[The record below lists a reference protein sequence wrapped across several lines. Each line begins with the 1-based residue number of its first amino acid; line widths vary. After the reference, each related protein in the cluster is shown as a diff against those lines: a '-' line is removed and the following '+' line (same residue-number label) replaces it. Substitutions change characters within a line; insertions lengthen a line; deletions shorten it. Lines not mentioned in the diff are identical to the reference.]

1 MARLNATIE
10 QRLIAAAR
18 RKFRPGNR
26 YGVFGFDIGPAIH
39 CGRFAK
45 GRTLRVY
52 VERKDGTKPAVPS
65 LSVTF
70 KGRVVRILPDVI
82 ATGAVP
88 RAADG
93 GDVPFTGLH
102 VGAAITVRRRRGG
115 IGVILSRAGSPSHI
129 VVAGHLFAAG
139 ELGMVV
145 RCARKHGDPRII
157 GELVSNLLD
166 DRPGG
171 LTHPID
177 AALVKLNEI
186 GVAFA
191 TSTSAPK
198 APVLKSVLAG
208 SASEARDVQAF
219 GPMRH
224 DYSQVSPMHKLAQS
238 TVISAARPSGYTVQ
252 DVFRTAHEV
261 TRPGDSGTILVTTD
275 AERIAAGACVGADGA
290 GTLLEPLERVLS
302 YFEAV
307 EPDLSLW
314 TKE

>member
-1 MARLNATIE
+1 MARLSATIE

-18 RKFRPGNR
+18 RKFPPGNR

-39 CGRFAK
+39 CGRRTK

-52 VERKDGTKPAVPS
+52 VERKDGSKPAVPA
-65 LSVTF
+65 LRVTW
-70 KGRVVRILPDVI
+70 KGNVTCVRPDVV

-115 IGVILSRAGSPSHI
+115 ICVILSRDGKPSHI
-129 VVAGHLFAAG
+129 VVAGHLFSAG

-145 RCARKHGDPRII
+145 RCARKHGEPRII
-157 GELVSNLLD
+157 GELVCNLLD
-166 DRPGG
+166 ERPAG

-177 AALVKLNEI
+177 AALVKLNEV

-191 TSTSAPK
+191 ARTDAPK
-198 APVLKSVLAG
+198 APVIKSVLKG
-208 SASEARDVQAF
+208 SESEARDVQAF

-224 DYSQVSPMHKLAQS
+224 DYSQVTPMHLLAQS
-238 TVISAARPSGYTVQ
+238 TVVSAARPSGYTLQ
-252 DVFRTAHEV
+252 DVFRTAHEI

-275 AERIAAGACVGADGA
+275 AERIAAGTCVGADGA
-290 GTLLEPLERVLS
+290 GTLLEPLERTLA
-302 YFEAV
+302 YFDTI
-307 EPDLSLW
+307 EPSLKIW
-314 TKE
+314 IKE